1 MASFKQYTASGG
13 ASEAF
18 SIPTFSSDEIK
29 VYVNNVLKTAGT
41 GTTAGSS
48 HDYELQSYTVNG
60 GTVAWVSGKV
70 PANPAVVRIIRDTD
84 ILNNAGTDVE
94 GKATYYA
101 GSSIK
106 AGDLNDNH
114 KQALRALEEQD
125 DQLIQKY
132 DIEPDAIDGTLI
144 KDDSI
149 DSEHYV
155 AGSIDLEHMSANSV
169 DSDQYVDGSID
180 TIHIADD
187 QVTYAKV
194 QNVSATDRVLGR
206 DSSGAGI
213 IEEIAPAALRTMINV
228 EDGSTADQTG
238 AEIKS
243 AYEGESNTNA
253 YTDAEK
259 TKLAG
264 IAISANNYSIS
275 SDLLDEDNFASDS
288 ATKVPTQ
295 QSTKAY
301 IAATSQPLD
310 SDLTTLAGMQSG
322 TASILASGTALTST
336 TAELNLLDGKSI
348 VTTISSPTDAQI
360 PTAQAV
366 DERITSV
373 VTDVGGFVPIAD
385 KDSFP
390 ETNPDPADNAGTI
403 ISIADAGG
411 LIVDGSGVSING
423 DTITTNATV
432 TINGIDSSLHSSTIA
447 AGKGMLIETTSTLNT
462 YTYHRLV
469 VDEAGVA
476 NAQTLVSDFGD
487 RYQVAGS
494 TPSAHPDSSALQE
507 GDLWF
512 DTAANTMKVYDGSN
526 YAAVTSVGDYKLLTI
541 LDTDGSAFDGA
552 NQSFNLKDGSNAAV
566 VTSAGQLIVSVNGVI
581 QKPNAGTGAPSE
593 GFALV
598 DSDTIIFSAAPGSG
612 ASVFVTLIGSAT
624 SVNVP
629 ATNSIVEGA
638 IQTNVVSEEKLKVS
652 NNPTNDLVLTADSG
666 VSGGMKWAESGSVI
680 TWTLGINGGANA
692 YTFTGDGFA
701 SATDDPDLWLSRG
714 KTYKFVNGNSSGTH
728 AFNIEKSDHDATWS
742 AYTTGMTGAGATGGN
757 TMTWTVPMDAP
768 SLLKYVSGTT
778 SGMTGFIYIA
788 DGNNSDEGFEC
799 WTGSRV
805 SGLQIDNGP
814 NGSHMAF
821 FGTHPTGYQP
831 TIIGS
836 SGTTTTFQQS
846 AGYDFD
852 SGNINLQS
860 YGTNTT
866 TPATIKFEG
875 GGSNNTY
882 GPTISGPATAQATS
896 NYTITLPG
904 VVPTANGQALVAT
917 TAGVASWAD
926 VGVTSD
932 AQDNTVA
939 GTNAGDSFTGTDA
952 TYNTL
957 IGHDAG
963 TAITTGDSNTALGDI
978 ALDAL
983 TTGNYNTA
991 IGRNSLGAIT
1001 TVDNNTAVGVSAL
1014 AANEAAANTAVGRAA
1029 LEANTSGTQ
1038 NTSVGAYCLDAVT
1051 TGASNTGIGY
1061 ACLTNS
1067 TAAQN
1072 TAVGAQALY
1081 ANTSGIHNDA
1091 FGYNALAAV
1100 TTTNNNTAFG
1110 YRALEAHTATSGVAF
1125 GARALYSN
1133 TSGNNNTAVGDHA
1146 LSTNTTASENTAVGH
1161 LALEMNETGAYN
1173 TAVGANA
1180 LEDSTIGGYNTAV
1193 GENAGHA
1200 NTEGEHN
1207 TCIGAR
1213 AGDAATTA
1221 DNNTSVGSAAL
1232 SSTTTGYDNVAVG
1245 HQALYANTTGV
1256 GNVAIGKDALDAND
1270 EGHYNIAIGR
1280 EALSTSTDQSNNV
1293 AIGRQ
1298 ALKLNSSGNA
1308 NVAIGHEA
1316 LENNS
1321 TGTSNTALGY
1331 EALTGNTTGSNNVAI
1346 GTNALDAVV
1355 TGGQNIAI
1363 GVGALGTNTSGYNNV
1378 AIGHGANDTIT
1389 SGYNSI
1395 AIGYDC
1401 KGVTDGQANTYL
1413 GSNLGGGNANNFAK
1427 IYQGNIIASY
1437 GPSDSDWSFSSDGRD
1452 KTDIVDLPLGLA
1464 FIEKIKPRKYRWNFR
1479 DTSRFPI
1486 DSKDN
1491 PDILIKSGFIAQEL
1505 QAVLADEG
1513 VKYTGIV
1520 NENDPDNLTVADGA
1534 LIPMLVNA
1542 VKELSTKVKA
1552 LEAK

>member
-18 SIPTFSSDEIK
+18 SIPTFTSDEIK
-29 VYVNNVLKTAGT
+29 VYVDNVLKTAGT

-94 GKATYYA
+94 GKATYAA
-101 GSSIK
+101 GSSVK

-228 EDGSTADQTG
+228 EDGATADQSN
-238 AEIKS
+238 AEIR
-243 AYEGESNTNA
+243 AAVEAATDSNVFTDADHTKLNAIDTNA
-253 YTDAEK
+253 ADDQTAAEIRVLVESATDSNVFTDADHS
-259 TKLAG
+259 KLNAIEASADVTDATNVNAAG
-264 IAISANNYSIS
+264 AVMN
-275 SDLLDEDNFASDS
+275 SDTTTAAMQFVVDEDNFSSDS

-310 SDLTTLAGMQSG
+310 SDLTTLAGMQAG
-322 TASILASGTALTST
+322 TASILASSTALTST
-336 TAELNLLDGKSI
+336 TTELNLLDGKSI
-348 VTTISSPTDAQI
+348 VTAVSGSSTDVQL
-360 PTAQAV
+360 PTAKAV
-366 DERITSV
+366 NDQIVNLLNDT
-373 VTDVGGFVPIAD
+373 GGFIPITAENQ
-385 KDSFP
+385 FP
-390 ETNPDPADNAGTI
+390 NTHPDPDNGVGTI
-403 ISIADAGG
+403 VSIADAGG
-411 LIVDGSGVSING
+411 LVVNGSGIA
-423 DTITTNATV
+423 TNAATQGGTAV

-447 AGKGMLIETTSTLNT
+447 AGKGMLVQTTAQNDTAYNAGPV

-494 TPSAHPDSSALQE
+494 APSAHPDSSALQE

-526 YAAVTSVGDYKLLTI
+526 YAAVTSVGDYKLLTVVPDGATSGTPDYTN
-541 LDTDGSAFDGA
+541 LSFDLRDGGSAA
-552 NQSFNLKDGSNAAV
+552 SI
-566 VTSAGQLIVSVNGVI
+566 TSVGQLLISVNGVL
-581 QKPNAGTGAPSE
+581 QKPNSTSWSASNE
-593 GFALV
+593 GFHLEG
-598 DSDTIIFSAAPGSG
+598 TNGIKFCTAPGSG

-652 NNPTNDLVLTADSG
+652 NNPTNGQFLSAQSG
-666 VSGGMKWAESGSVI
+666 NSGGLTWASV
-680 TWTLGINGGANA
+680 G
-692 YTFTGDGFA
+692 
-701 SATDDPDLWLSRG
+701 
-714 KTYKFVNGNSSGTH
+714 
-728 AFNIEKSDHDATWS
+728 
-742 AYTTGMTGAGATGGN
+742 GATGIDFNDNVAVRFGSSN
-757 TMTWTVPMDAP
+757 DGVIDYTDTNSWDFET
-768 SLLKYVSGTT
+768 TT
-778 SGMTGFIYIA
+778 SGSGINLKAPVVNIFNGNTLNTEFNSSYVYIDAPKLVINGKDASTGAEI
-788 DGNNSDEGFEC
+788 DLVDDSGGL
-799 WTGSRV
+799 V
-805 SGLQIDNGP
+805 SVKTTLRGANGL
-814 NGSHMAF
+814 
-821 FGTHPTGYQP
+821 
-831 TIIGS
+831 GS
-836 SGTTTTFQQS
+836 SW
-846 AGYDFD
+846 A
-852 SGNINLQS
+852 L
-860 YGTNTT
+860 
-866 TPATIKFEG
+866 
-875 GGSNNTY
+875 
-882 GPTISGPATAQATS
+882 
-896 NYTITLPG
+896 TLPAA
-904 VVPTANGQALVAT
+904 VPTANGQALVAT

-939 GTNAGDSFTGTDA
+939 GTSAGDSFTGTDA
-952 TYNTL
+952 TSNTL

-983 TTGNYNTA
+983 TTGSYNTA

-1014 AANEAAANTAVGRAA
+1014 AANTAAANTAVGRAA

-1038 NTSVGAYCLDAVT
+1038 NTSVGAYCLDAVV
-1051 TGASNTGIGY
+1051 TGASNTGVGY
-1061 ACLTNS
+1061 GCLSAN
-1067 TAAQN
+1067 TANQN
-1072 TAVGAQALY
+1072 TAVGASAL
-1081 ANTSGIHNDA
+1081 ALNTTGIHNDA
-1091 FGYNALAAV
+1091 FGFNALAAV

-1161 LALEMNETGAYN
+1161 LALEMNTIGAYN

-1221 DNNTSVGSAAL
+1221 DHNTSVGSAAL

-1293 AIGRQ
+1293 AVGRQ

-1321 TGTSNTALGY
+1321 TGTHNTAVGY
-1331 EALTGNTTGSNNVAI
+1331 EALTGATTGSNNVAI